1 MGLLFEENGDKFQP
15 CNINRGGTELNW
27 CRLPLMRTFSWI
39 LWIITGLSCFQD
51 QTLKQILIPET
62 GPKYL
67 SWPSVLFS
75 YSEHGLM
82 FQSSNEQGGLDREPR
97 VHYWLPG
104 TWSFINEMKA
114 NQETSAKVFSCYNMV
129 SFFSPINREGWLD
142 ASWTQVRDDAAL
154 TTFGWFFI
162 TVFNFVGFKKQ
173 HPKYFLIYDRSINTV
188 KLMKSD

>member
-1 MGLLFEENGDKFQP
+1 M
-15 CNINRGGTELNW
+15 
-27 CRLPLMRTFSWI
+27 
-39 LWIITGLSCFQD
+39 TGFSCFQD

-114 NQETSAKVFSCYNMV
+114 NHETSAKVWSNEEEGIESDQFFHAITWSLFSV
-129 SFFSPINREGWLD
+129 L
-142 ASWTQVRDDAAL
+142 
-154 TTFGWFFI
+154 
-162 TVFNFVGFKKQ
+162 
-173 HPKYFLIYDRSINTV
+173 
-188 KLMKSD
+188 